1 MATFREIGHCIWQAV
16 GSVPTGKH
24 VTVLGGVHGNEL
36 TGVHVVEWLKKRC
49 PPLLSGTLTLILG
62 NPKAIELNQ
71 RGSAPHAD
79 LNRCF
84 TMSVLDSSSTDSSQP
99 YEQARAREIAPFL
112 QQSDLVLDL
121 HATNKPSEP
130 FLKMAGP
137 LTPQHYA
144 VGRWFPCNVL
154 LHDPLYIL
162 AGGIALTDEYTGAHG
177 GVGMIFESG
186 IAGDTSRAELVF
198 ESVIRILANEM
209 SMVAGPPVHAA
220 PTPPNTVFEITEV
233 GLLQHQHIT
242 TPCPRSFGFPR
253 LGLSGPT
260 VTAPPILNTCLLTT
274 SSGRSATQSSR
285 CLTSRT
291 LCFPKSR
298 RCGKLGRPWGGWPSE
313 FA

>member
-233 GLLQHQHIT
+233 
-242 TPCPRSFGFPR
+242 FR
-253 LGLSGPT
+253 LP
-260 VTAPPILNTCLLTT
+260 
-274 SSGRSATQSSR
+274 SSGFEWANGHGATNFEHVPANHVIGTFSDAVVQVPYESYIV
-285 CLTSRT
+285 
-291 LCFPKSR
+291 FPKVPSLWQV
-298 RCGKLGRPWGGWPSE
+298 GSPLGWLAKRVCVGHPRE
-313 FA
+313 